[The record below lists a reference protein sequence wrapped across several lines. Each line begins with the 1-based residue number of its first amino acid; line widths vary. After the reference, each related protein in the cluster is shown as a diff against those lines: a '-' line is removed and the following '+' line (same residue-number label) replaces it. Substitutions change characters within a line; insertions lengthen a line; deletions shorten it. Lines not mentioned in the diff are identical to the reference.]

1 METPNKLSPN
11 TSSFYWKKSDPAPE
25 LEMQSFWKKL
35 RHFYRTGKHSDS
47 HQESF
52 SSALLRFLDDKQSAY
67 PFTLEGNSKKAV
79 IELEEKT
86 PFYFL
91 DFMLSELHQ
100 EHRKAFKGQLAS
112 LITGLNKLLQIEDK
126 DAEVETLK
134 GDYDF
139 ANELIAFD
147 QMADMIPKSKGEE
160 LSQARSSRLISVIGT
175 LKEGLELFGKHEG
188 IVLLEKEVKKSLEK
202 APLFQNTLLIET
214 KDDVFE
220 HCQKLFQKE
229 VKSFTSLM
237 KAYRIAKLE
246 IEGEYQE
253 DIHKDYFEDF
263 NWYRLLAEELKL
275 FYPIVV
281 VVNQP
286 YVFDHLSS
294 LSSLMASNK
303 PIKVVVLNHEHI
315 STPNQEL
322 MWEDASHQFRQEV
335 AALAMAHRNVYTFQ
349 SSMADPSNVHQ
360 GLTNCFKSTAP
371 GLCHLSVPMQ
381 DVSAEMSQYLVAKAA
396 NASRYFPAI
405 QYDPAKGS
413 KWGARFDLTD
423 NIKAEES
430 WPNFVLNANTSETEK
445 IEITAAFTYAD
456 YKACF
461 SQKVK
466 ELMIVPD
473 AYNTD
478 YLIPLSDYLEL
489 DEAKLYGKIPFIWLI
504 DEENQL
510 HRAAVPNVWVVSCQE
525 RLDFW
530 LFLQEL
536 GGFNKAKDKEAIQQK
551 EREMTLLL
559 EEQKAK
565 MDQANQQISET
576 AQEEATS
583 KAVERLVKALLNDE
597 EL

>member
-1 METPNKLSPN
+1 METPNKLTPD
-11 TSSFYWKKSDPAPE
+11 TSSFYWKKGNPAPK

-47 HQESF
+47 QQNRC

-67 PFTLEGNSKKAV
+67 PFTMEANSKKLV
-79 IELEEKT
+79 IELVEET

-112 LITGLNKLLQIEDK
+112 LITGLNKLLRIDDK
-126 DAEVETLK
+126 DTVVETLK

-147 QMADMIPKSKGEE
+147 QMADIIPKAKAEE

-188 IVLLEKEVKKSLEK
+188 IVLLEKEVKKSMGK

-214 KDDVFE
+214 KDDLFE
-220 HCQKLFQKE
+220 HGQKLFQKE

-315 STPNQEL
+315 STPKQEL
-322 MWEDASHQFRQEV
+322 LWEDASHQFRQEV

-349 SSMADPSNVHQ
+349 SSMAEPSIVYQ
-360 GLTNCFKSTAP
+360 GLNACFKSTAP

-381 DVSAEMSQYLVAKAA
+381 DVSAEMSQYLIAKAA

-413 KWGARFDLTD
+413 KWGGRFDLAN
-423 NIKAEES
+423 NIQPEEIWPSFTLKANVDES
-430 WPNFVLNANTSETEK
+430 KETN
-445 IEITAAFTYAD
+445 IDVVFTYAD

-478 YLIPLSDYLEL
+478 YLIPLSAYLEL

-510 HRAAVPNVWVVSCQE
+510 YKAAVPNVWVVSCQE

-551 EREMTLLL
+551 EKEMTRLI
-559 EEQKAK
+559 EEEKAK
-565 MDQANQQISET
+565 MEQDHQQIIET
-576 AQEEATS
+576 AQEDAIAKT
-583 KAVERLVKALLNDE
+583 AERLVVALLNDE
-597 EL
+597 DL